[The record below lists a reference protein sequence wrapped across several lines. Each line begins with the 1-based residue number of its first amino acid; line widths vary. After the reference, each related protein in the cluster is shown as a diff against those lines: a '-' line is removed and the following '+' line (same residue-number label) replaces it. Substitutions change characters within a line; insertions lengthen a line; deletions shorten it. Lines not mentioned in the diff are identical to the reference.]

1 MKALFLTQVGKSE
14 VFEIDKPIPKS
25 GEVLLKVEMVGFCGG
40 DMNGFKGLFP
50 LQEYPNILGHE
61 VGAVIEELGED
72 VPSHLRIGSK
82 VTLYPYLACGTCVAC
97 RKGRPNACKTNKTM
111 GVRRPGAMTRF
122 VCAPWQDLFVS
133 DQLSVRELAL
143 AEPLTVGFHAVA
155 RGRVDS
161 QDIVAVLGCGIVG
174 LGAVAAAVNRHA
186 TVIAIDLDDAKLAIA
201 RKIGVANT
209 INPSKENLHQRLQEI
224 TNGDGPDVIIE
235 AVGSPSTYRSAV
247 EEVAFLGR
255 VVCIGYAKAPVEFNT
270 SLFVQ
275 KEIEI
280 LGSRNCVGKS
290 DFPEVL
296 SYLEAK
302 KFPVDDVISKVI
314 SIDEAPETLKSWAEN
329 PQGIIKIMIDFNR

>member
-1 MKALFLTQVGKSE
+1 
-14 VFEIDKPIPKS
+14 
-25 GEVLLKVEMVGFCGG
+25 
-40 DMNGFKGLFP
+40 MNGFKGLFP

-61 VGAVIEELGED
+61 VGAVIEELGEG

-155 RGRVDS
+155 RGRIDS
-161 QDIVAVLGCGIVG
+161 KDIVAVLGCGIVG

-186 TVIAIDLDDAKLAIA
+186 TVVAIDLDDAKLAIA

-209 INPSKENLHQRLQEI
+209 INPSKEDLHQRLQEI

-302 KFPVDDVISKVI
+302 KFPVEDVISKVI
-314 SIDEAPETLKSWAEN
+314 SIDEGPETLKSWAEN

>member
-82 VTLYPYLACGTCVAC
+82 ATLYPYLACGTCVAC

-186 TVIAIDLDDAKLAIA
+186 TVIAIDLDDAKLEIA
-201 RKIGVANT
+201 RKIGVLNT
-209 INPSKENLHQRLQEI
+209 INPSKEDLHQRLQEI

-296 SYLEAK
+296 SYLESK
-302 KFPVDDVISKVI
+302 KFPVEDVISKVI
-314 SIDEAPETLKSWAEN
+314 SIDEGPETLKSWAEN

>member
-122 VCAPWQDLFVS
+122 VCAPWQDLFIS

-186 TVIAIDLDDAKLAIA
+186 TVIAIDLDDTKLEIA
-201 RKIGVANT
+201 RKIGVTNT
-209 INPSKENLHQRLQEI
+209 INPSKEDLHQRLQET

>member
-61 VGAVIEELGED
+61 VGAVIEELGEG

-209 INPSKENLHQRLQEI
+209 INPSKEDLHQRLQEI

-296 SYLEAK
+296 SYLESK
-302 KFPVDDVISKVI
+302 KFPVEDVISKVI
-314 SIDEAPETLKSWAEN
+314 SIDEGPETLKSWAEN

>member
-25 GEVLLKVEMVGFCGG
+25 GEVLLKVEMVGFCEG
-40 DMNGFKGLFP
+40 DMNEFKGLFP

-61 VGAVIEELGED
+61 VGAVIEELGAD

-111 GVRRPGAMTRF
+111 GVRRPGAMTRY

-133 DQLSVRELAL
+133 DQLSARELAL

-161 QDIVAVLGCGIVG
+161 QDLVAVLGCGIVG

-201 RKIGVANT
+201 RKIGVSNT
-209 INPSKENLHQRLQEI
+209 INPSKEDLHQRLQEI

-296 SYLEAK
+296 AYLEAR
-302 KFPVDDVISKVI
+302 KFPVEEVISKVI
-314 SIDEAPETLKSWAEN
+314 SIDEGPETLKSWAEN

>member
-40 DMNGFKGLFP
+40 DLNGFKGLFP

-61 VGAVIEELGED
+61 VGAVIEELGVD

-122 VCAPWQDLFVS
+122 ICAPWQDLFIS

-186 TVIAIDLDDAKLAIA
+186 TVIAIDLDDTKLEIA
-201 RKIGVANT
+201 RKIGVLNT
-209 INPSKENLHQRLQEI
+209 INPSKEDLHQRLQEF

-314 SIDEAPETLKSWAEN
+314 SIDEGPETLKSWAEN

>member
-40 DMNGFKGLFP
+40 DLNGFKGLFP

-72 VPSHLRIGSK
+72 VPLHLRIGSK

-111 GVRRPGAMTRF
+111 GVRRPGAMTRY
-122 VCAPWQDLFVS
+122 VCAPWQDLFFS

-143 AEPLTVGFHAVA
+143 AEPLTVGFHAA
-155 RGRVDS
+155 SRGRVDS

-186 TVIAIDLDDAKLAIA
+186 TVIAIDLDDTKLAIA
-201 RKIGVANT
+201 RKIGALNT
-209 INPSKENLHQRLQEI
+209 INPSKEDLHQRLQEI

-296 SYLEAK
+296 SYLESK

-314 SIDEAPETLKSWAEN
+314 SIDEGPETLKSWAEN

>member
-1 MKALFLTQVGKSE
+1 
-14 VFEIDKPIPKS
+14 
-25 GEVLLKVEMVGFCGG
+25 
-40 DMNGFKGLFP
+40 MNGFKGLFP

-61 VGAVIEELGED
+61 VGAVIEELGEG

-209 INPSKENLHQRLQEI
+209 INPSKEDLHQRLQEI

-302 KFPVDDVISKVI
+302 KFPVEEVISKVI
-314 SIDEAPETLKSWAEN
+314 SIDEGPETLKSWAEN

>member
-143 AEPLTVGFHAVA
+143 AEPLTVGFHAIA

-186 TVIAIDLDDAKLAIA
+186 TVIAIDLDDAKLEIA
-201 RKIGVANT
+201 RKIGAANT
-209 INPSKENLHQRLQEI
+209 INPSKEDLHQRLQEI

-302 KFPVDDVISKVI
+302 KFPVEDVISKVI
-314 SIDEAPETLKSWAEN
+314 SIDEGPETLKSWAEN

>member
-25 GEVLLKVEMVGFCGG
+25 GEVLLKVERVGFCGG

-61 VGAVIEELGED
+61 VGAVIEELGAD

-111 GVRRPGAMTRF
+111 GVRRPGAMTRYI
-122 VCAPWQDLFVS
+122 CAPWQDLFVS

-186 TVIAIDLDDAKLAIA
+186 TVIAIDLDDAKLEIA

-209 INPSKENLHQRLQEI
+209 INPSKEDLHQRLQEI

-302 KFPVDDVISKVI
+302 KFPVEDVISKVI
-314 SIDEAPETLKSWAEN
+314 SIDEGPETLKSWAEN

>member
-40 DMNGFKGLFP
+40 DLNGFKGLFP

-61 VGAVIEELGED
+61 VGAVIEELGVD

-122 VCAPWQDLFVS
+122 ICAPWQDLFVS

-186 TVIAIDLDDAKLAIA
+186 TVIAIDLDDTKLEIA
-201 RKIGVANT
+201 RKIGVLNT
-209 INPSKENLHQRLQEI
+209 INPSKEDLHQRLQEF

-302 KFPVDDVISKVI
+302 KFPVEDVISKVI
-314 SIDEAPETLKSWAEN
+314 SIDEGPETLKSWAEN

>member
-61 VGAVIEELGED
+61 VGAVIEELGAD

-111 GVRRPGAMTRF
+111 GVGRPGAMTRF

-133 DQLSVRELAL
+133 DQLSIRELAL

-161 QDIVAVLGCGIVG
+161 KDIVAVLGCGIVG

-186 TVIAIDLDDAKLAIA
+186 TVIAIDLDDAKLEIA

-209 INPSKENLHQRLQEI
+209 INPSKEDLHQRLQEI

-302 KFPVDDVISKVI
+302 KFPVEEVISKVI
-314 SIDEAPETLKSWAEN
+314 SIDEGPETLKSWAEN

>member
-61 VGAVIEELGED
+61 VGAVIEELGAD

-133 DQLSVRELAL
+133 DQLSIRELAL

-161 QDIVAVLGCGIVG
+161 KDIVAVLGCGIVG

-209 INPSKENLHQRLQEI
+209 INPSKEDLHQRLQEI

-302 KFPVDDVISKVI
+302 KFPVEEVISKVI
-314 SIDEAPETLKSWAEN
+314 SIDEGPETLKSWAEN

>member
-1 MKALFLTQVGKSE
+1 
-14 VFEIDKPIPKS
+14 
-25 GEVLLKVEMVGFCGG
+25 MVGFCGG

-209 INPSKENLHQRLQEI
+209 INPSKEDLHQRLQEI

-302 KFPVDDVISKVI
+302 KFPVEDVISKVI
-314 SIDEAPETLKSWAEN
+314 SIDEGPETLKSWAEN

>member
-40 DMNGFKGLFP
+40 DLNGFKGLFP

-72 VPSHLRIGSK
+72 VPLHLRIGSK

-111 GVRRPGAMTRF
+111 GVRRPGAMTRY
-122 VCAPWQDLFVS
+122 VCAPWQDLFFS

-143 AEPLTVGFHAVA
+143 AEPLTVGFHAVS

-186 TVIAIDLDDAKLAIA
+186 TVIAIDLDDTKLAIA
-201 RKIGVANT
+201 RKIGALNT
-209 INPSKENLHQRLQEI
+209 INPSKEDLHQRLQEI

-270 SLFVQ
+270 SIFVQ

-296 SYLEAK
+296 SYLESK

-314 SIDEAPETLKSWAEN
+314 SIDEGPATLKSWAEN

>member
-40 DMNGFKGLFP
+40 DLNGFKGLFP

-61 VGAVIEELGED
+61 VGAVIEELGVD

-111 GVRRPGAMTRF
+111 GVRRPGAMTRY
-122 VCAPWQDLFVS
+122 VCAPWQDLFFS

-143 AEPLTVGFHAVA
+143 AEPLTVGFHAVS

-186 TVIAIDLDDAKLAIA
+186 TVIAIDLDDTKLEIA
-201 RKIGVANT
+201 RKIGVTNT
-209 INPSKENLHQRLQEI
+209 INPSKEDLHQRLQEF

-296 SYLEAK
+296 SYLESK

-314 SIDEAPETLKSWAEN
+314 SIDEGPATLKSWAEN

>member
-61 VGAVIEELGED
+61 VGAVIEELGAN
-72 VPSHLRIGSK
+72 VPSHLRIGSN

-133 DQLSVRELAL
+133 DQLTVRELAL

-209 INPSKENLHQRLQEI
+209 INPSKEDLHQRLQEI

-302 KFPVDDVISKVI
+302 KFPVEDVISKVI
-314 SIDEAPETLKSWAEN
+314 SIDEGPETLKSWAEN

>member
-122 VCAPWQDLFVS
+122 VCAPWHDLFVS

-209 INPSKENLHQRLQEI
+209 INPSKEDLHQRLQEI

-302 KFPVDDVISKVI
+302 KFPVEEVISKVI
-314 SIDEAPETLKSWAEN
+314 SIDEGPETLKSWAEN

>member
-82 VTLYPYLACGTCVAC
+82 VTIYPYLACGTCVAC

-186 TVIAIDLDDAKLAIA
+186 TVIAIDLDDTKLEIA
-201 RKIGVANT
+201 RKIGVLNT
-209 INPSKENLHQRLQEI
+209 INPSKEDLHQRLQKI

-302 KFPVDDVISKVI
+302 KFPVEDVISKVI
-314 SIDEAPETLKSWAEN
+314 SIDEGPETLKSWAEN

>member
-61 VGAVIEELGED
+61 VGAVIEELGEG

-186 TVIAIDLDDAKLAIA
+186 TVVAIDLDDAKLAIA
-201 RKIGVANT
+201 RKIGVANS
-209 INPSKENLHQRLQEI
+209 INPSKEDLHQRLQEI

-302 KFPVDDVISKVI
+302 KFPVEDVISKVI
-314 SIDEAPETLKSWAEN
+314 SIDEGPETLKSWAEN
-329 PQGIIKIMIDFNR
+329 SQGIIKIMIDFNR

>member
-143 AEPLTVGFHAVA
+143 AEPLTVGFHAIA

-209 INPSKENLHQRLQEI
+209 INPSKEDLHQRLQEI

-296 SYLEAK
+296 SYLESK
-302 KFPVDDVISKVI
+302 KFPVEDVISKVI
-314 SIDEAPETLKSWAEN
+314 SIDEGPETLKSWAEN
-329 PQGIIKIMIDFNR
+329 PHGIIKIMIDFNR

>member
-1 MKALFLTQVGKSE
+1 
-14 VFEIDKPIPKS
+14 
-25 GEVLLKVEMVGFCGG
+25 
-40 DMNGFKGLFP
+40 
-50 LQEYPNILGHE
+50 
-61 VGAVIEELGED
+61 
-72 VPSHLRIGSK
+72 
-82 VTLYPYLACGTCVAC
+82 
-97 RKGRPNACKTNKTM
+97 M
-111 GVRRPGAMTRF
+111 GVRRPGAMTRY
-122 VCAPWQDLFVS
+122 VCAPWQDLFFS

-143 AEPLTVGFHAVA
+143 AEPLTVGFHAA
-155 RGRVDS
+155 SRGRVDS

-186 TVIAIDLDDAKLAIA
+186 TVIAIDLDDTKLAIA
-201 RKIGVANT
+201 RKIGALNT
-209 INPSKENLHQRLQEI
+209 INPSKEDLHQRLQEI

-296 SYLEAK
+296 SYLESK

-314 SIDEAPETLKSWAEN
+314 SIDEGPETLKSWAEN

>member
-133 DQLSVRELAL
+133 DQLSVRDLAL

-209 INPSKENLHQRLQEI
+209 INPSKEDLHQRLQEI

-302 KFPVDDVISKVI
+302 KFPVEDVISKVI

>member
-82 VTLYPYLACGTCVAC
+82 VTIYPYLACGTCVAC

-209 INPSKENLHQRLQEI
+209 INPSKEDLHQRLQEI

-302 KFPVDDVISKVI
+302 KFPVEDVISKVI
-314 SIDEAPETLKSWAEN
+314 SIDEGPETLKSWAEN

>member
-1 MKALFLTQVGKSE
+1 MKALFLIQVGKSE

-40 DMNGFKGLFP
+40 DLNGFKGLFP

-72 VPSHLRIGSK
+72 VPLHLRIGSK
-82 VTLYPYLACGTCVAC
+82 VTLYPYLACGT
-97 RKGRPNACKTNKTM
+97 GRPNACKTNKTM
-111 GVRRPGAMTRF
+111 GVRRPGAMTRY
-122 VCAPWQDLFVS
+122 VCAPWQDLFFS

-143 AEPLTVGFHAVA
+143 AEPLTVGFHAVS

-186 TVIAIDLDDAKLAIA
+186 TVIAIDLDDTKLAIA
-201 RKIGVANT
+201 RKIGALNT
-209 INPSKENLHQRLQEI
+209 INPSKEDLHQRLQEI

-296 SYLEAK
+296 SYLESK

-314 SIDEAPETLKSWAEN
+314 SIDEGPETLKSWAEN

>member
-40 DMNGFKGLFP
+40 DLNGFKGLFP

-72 VPSHLRIGSK
+72 VPLHLRIGAK

-111 GVRRPGAMTRF
+111 GVRRPGAMTRY
-122 VCAPWQDLFVS
+122 VCAPWQDLFFS

-143 AEPLTVGFHAVA
+143 AEPLTVGFHAVS

-186 TVIAIDLDDAKLAIA
+186 TVIAIDLDDTKLAIA
-201 RKIGVANT
+201 RKIGALNT
-209 INPSKENLHQRLQEI
+209 INPSKEDLHQRLQEI

-280 LGSRNCVGKS
+280 LGSRNCVRKS

-296 SYLEAK
+296 SYLESK

-314 SIDEAPETLKSWAEN
+314 SIDEGPETLKSWAEN

>member
-14 VFEIDKPIPKS
+14 VFEIEKPIPKS

-133 DQLSVRELAL
+133 DQLNVRELAL

-174 LGAVAAAVNRHA
+174 LGAVAAAVNRDA
-186 TVIAIDLDDAKLAIA
+186 TVIAIDLDDTKLEIA

-209 INPSKENLHQRLQEI
+209 INPSKEDLHQRLQEI

-275 KEIEI
+275 KEMEI

-302 KFPVDDVISKVI
+302 KFPVEDVISKVI
-314 SIDEAPETLKSWAEN
+314 SIDEGPETLKSWAEN

>member
-61 VGAVIEELGED
+61 VGAVIEELGAN

-133 DQLSVRELAL
+133 DQLTVRELAL

-209 INPSKENLHQRLQEI
+209 INPSKEDLHQRLQEI

-302 KFPVDDVISKVI
+302 KFPVEDVISKVI
-314 SIDEAPETLKSWAEN
+314 SIDEGPETLKSWAEN

>member
-61 VGAVIEELGED
+61 VGAVIEELGEG

-209 INPSKENLHQRLQEI
+209 INPSKEDLHQRLQEI
-224 TNGDGPDVIIE
+224 TNGDGPDVMIE

-302 KFPVDDVISKVI
+302 KFPVEDVISKVI
-314 SIDEAPETLKSWAEN
+314 SIDEGPETLKSWAEN